1 MVEKN
6 YIRLKKMGSLRL
18 LMTLLFFIPLVSLS
32 QSMVKEMK
40 QKNYGTYSGEIGG
53 YNYLLDTLTVQVES
67 APIEIVVDKSNIS
80 ITIGKINKKGSY
92 HVLFKG
98 NDYYVLDAF
107 FEGDVLT
114 ERIVINEKSKT
125 MIREGSYPQ
134 PNTTLKRIKRK

>member
-6 YIRLKKMGSLRL
+6 YIRLKKMNLFRL
-18 LMTLLFFIPLVSLS
+18 LIAFLFFIPMVSFS

-40 QKNYGTYSGEIGG
+40 QKNYGVYSGEIGG

-67 APIEIVVDKSNIS
+67 APIEITVDKSNIS

-98 NDYYVLDAF
+98 SDYYVLDAF

-114 ERIVINEKSKT
+114 ERIVINEKTKS

-134 PNTTLKRIKRK
+134 PNTTLKRIRKK